1 MTIGNRMR
9 EIRGKL
15 GMTQA
20 ELAEELDIDEKRLS
34 DYENGDLVPS
44 SVIQD
49 LARISGFS
57 PSYIFG
63 WKENEGKNP
72 FARLDEND
80 TKKYLSDM
88 IKIFE
93 ECTNTETDE
102 NAQTRLY
109 NKLGHQ
115 CFKWGILTQTVPLI
129 EYCFKI
135 IINDKTCNGHISI
148 TAESLEKAY
157 DKAYSIVSNNLSAA
171 LPDVDIPYYL
181 KVIEEEGYPRYSV
194 LSIDKNYHRSSF
206 TMYEYTTASQK
217 YEQLVNA
224 VKKEKNDTVVY
235 LLIKTCSKADWS
247 ELKCYG
253 E

>member
-1 MTIGNRMR
+1 M
-9 EIRGKL
+9 
-15 GMTQA
+15 
-20 ELAEELDIDEKRLS
+20 
-34 DYENGDLVPS
+34 
-44 SVIQD
+44 
-49 LARISGFS
+49 
-57 PSYIFG
+57 
-63 WKENEGKNP
+63 KN
-72 FARLDEND
+72 
-80 TKKYLSDM
+80 
-88 IKIFE
+88 
-93 ECTNTETDE
+93 E

-115 CFKWGILTQTVPLI
+115 CFKWGISTQVASLI

-135 IINDKTCNGHISI
+135 IINDKTCNGYISI
-148 TAESLEKAY
+148 KAESLEKAY
-157 DKAYSIVSNNLSAA
+157 NKAYSIVSNNLSAA
-171 LPDVDIPYYL
+171 LPDVDIPYYVE
-181 KVIEEEGYPRYSV
+181 VIEEEGYPRYSV

-217 YEQLVNA
+217 YEQLVKA

>member
-1 MTIGNRMR
+1 MTIGNRMK

-63 WKENEGKNP
+63 WKENEDKNP

-115 CFKWGILTQTVPLI
+115 CFKWGISTQVASLI

-135 IINDKTCNGHISI
+135 IINDKTCNGYISI
-148 TAESLEKAY
+148 KAESLEKAY
-157 DKAYSIVSNNLSAA
+157 NKAYSIVSNNLSAA
-171 LPDVDIPYYL
+171 LPDVDIPYYVE
-181 KVIEEEGYPRYSV
+181 VIEEEGYPRYSV

-206 TMYEYTTASQK
+206 CLLQSCYSQNHNRYLVQKSNRHNSNRSLVLYEYILFHQ
-217 YEQLVNA
+217 
-224 VKKEKNDTVVY
+224 
-235 LLIKTCSKADWS
+235 
-247 ELKCYG
+247 
-253 E
+253 

>member
-1 MTIGNRMR
+1 
-9 EIRGKL
+9 
-15 GMTQA
+15 
-20 ELAEELDIDEKRLS
+20 
-34 DYENGDLVPS
+34 
-44 SVIQD
+44 
-49 LARISGFS
+49 
-57 PSYIFG
+57 
-63 WKENEGKNP
+63 
-72 FARLDEND
+72 
-80 TKKYLSDM
+80 M

-115 CFKWGILTQTVPLI
+115 CFKWGISTQVASLI

-135 IINDKTCNGHISI
+135 IINDKTCNGYISI
-148 TAESLEKAY
+148 KAESLEKAY
-157 DKAYSIVSNNLSAA
+157 NKAYSIVSNNLSAA

-181 KVIEEEGYPRYSV
+181 KVIEEEWYPRYSV

-217 YEQLVNA
+217 YEQLVKA

>member
-1 MTIGNRMR
+1 M
-9 EIRGKL
+9 
-15 GMTQA
+15 
-20 ELAEELDIDEKRLS
+20 
-34 DYENGDLVPS
+34 
-44 SVIQD
+44 
-49 LARISGFS
+49 
-57 PSYIFG
+57 
-63 WKENEGKNP
+63 
-72 FARLDEND
+72 
-80 TKKYLSDM
+80 
-88 IKIFE
+88 
-93 ECTNTETDE
+93 
-102 NAQTRLY
+102 
-109 NKLGHQ
+109 
-115 CFKWGILTQTVPLI
+115 PLI

-181 KVIEEEGYPRYSV
+181 KVMEEEGYPRYSV
-194 LSIDKNYHRSSF
+194 LSIDKSSF
-206 TMYEYTTASQK
+206 TIYKDTTTSQK